1 MTNYQYKICRIIV
14 RYKHLGKILAKVRV
28 GDYLDLQLVLDVDAL
43 TFADDNFDDNTL
55 VGLSTKWTED
65 FENHRRG
72 RFNRRFTNVIAVLA
86 LIISAIS
93 LLSQIG
99 LIRLPQYS
107 ASQPTAAHY
116 RAERGF

>member
-1 MTNYQYKICRIIV
+1 MTNYQYKICRVIV
-14 RYKHLGKILAKVRV
+14 RHKRLGKILAKVRV
-28 GDYLDLQLVLDVDAL
+28 GDYLDLQLVLDTDAL

-72 RFNRRFTNVIAVLA
+72 QFDRRFTNVIAILA

-93 LLSQIG
+93 LLSG

-107 ASQPTAAHY
+107 ASQPTAAYY
-116 RAERGF
+116 RAGRGF